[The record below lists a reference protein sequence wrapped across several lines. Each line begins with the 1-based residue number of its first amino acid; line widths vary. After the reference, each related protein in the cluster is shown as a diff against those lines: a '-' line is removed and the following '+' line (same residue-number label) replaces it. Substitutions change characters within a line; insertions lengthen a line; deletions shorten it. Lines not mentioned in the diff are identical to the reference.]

1 VRIADGYLEPPVT
14 RPEIKGMYSR
24 RDGEDAEKI
33 LGKLSLRF
41 LSREFQ
47 ISLAGIKSKIKRRL
61 LPATSVV
68 AGISLAI
75 SASAGPLATTPSPPE
90 DDAAGQTLADRLRS
104 AEPDENSEVHGT
116 LIIHEGKVVTQV
128 PVICRVVLKGA
139 SWETVYETSATTNIG
154 AEKLVV
160 IHSTN
165 GPNQYLFA
173 QAAQPG
179 TALPKLEPVAPADAD
194 IPLADSDFSLADL
207 GLEFL
212 HWPQQAR
219 LPDETKLGQAC
230 NVLESR
236 NPAAREIV
244 RIRSDID
251 QETGGLLIATG
262 YDAGGH
268 VIKEFSLSG
277 SSFKKVNGHWRLE
290 KMEIRNHKKRS
301 RTELKFDIN
310 E

>member
-1 VRIADGYLEPPVT
+1 MAVT
-14 RPEIKGMYSR
+14 
-24 RDGEDAEKI
+24 
-33 LGKLSLRF
+33 
-41 LSREFQ
+41 
-47 ISLAGIKSKIKRRL
+47 
-61 LPATSVV
+61 
-68 AGISLAI
+68 
-75 SASAGPLATTPSPPE
+75 
-90 DDAAGQTLADRLRS
+90 TLADRLRS
-104 AEPDENSEVHGT
+104 AEPDETSEVHGT
-116 LIIHEGKVVTQV
+116 LIIHDGKVVTQV
-128 PVICRVVLKGA
+128 PVICRVVLKGGTCRKQCM
-139 SWETVYETSATTNIG
+139 SDFFPTTSMG
-154 AEKLVV
+154 AEKLIV

-165 GPNQYLFA
+165 GPNQYLYA
-173 QAAQPG
+173 HSARPG
-179 TALPKLEPVAPADAD
+179 GELPKLEPLPPAEAD
-194 IPLADSDFSLADL
+194 ISLAGSDFTLADL

-236 NPAAREIV
+236 NPDAREIV